1 MRLVLSQFMSQTRF
15 TKILAGIAG
24 LLLFSA
30 LCANLYPQ
38 AQHSPS
44 DVVREFYKAMREH
57 RFKEAWAMTVYKP
70 AVDGLSAEE
79 LEDLRPFF
87 EAQAAP
93 VPAQIQIDTEKI
105 TGNTAQVFV
114 QLPATDASPQITSK
128 PVDLLNV
135 GGVWLIGTEAEQ
147 ANVKKTGN
155 RYFLD
160 AMSDI
165 NQDNMADVL
174 KRLIG
179 MEAVFAQ
186 AHDGAFG
193 EVKALV
199 EAGLMSA
206 DMFEPKTSGYH
217 FHLAVSGKT
226 FIATAEPTH
235 YGRTGKLSFWMDQ
248 TGSIKSAD
256 NGGKSISAKDK

>member
-1 MRLVLSQFMSQTRF
+1 MTQTRP
-15 TKILAGIAG
+15 TRILAGIAG
-24 LLLFSA
+24 LLLLSA
-30 LCANLYPQ
+30 WCSNLYAQ
-38 AQHSPS
+38 AQRTPS

-57 RFKEAWAMTVYKP
+57 RFKDAWGMTVYKP
-70 AVDGLSAEE
+70 AVDSLSADEM
-79 LEDLRPFF
+79 EDLRPFF

-93 VPAQIQIDTEKI
+93 VPVQIQIDSEKI

-114 QLPATDASPQITSK
+114 QLPPTDASPQITSK
-128 PVDLLNV
+128 PVDLINV
-135 GGVWLIGTEAEQ
+135 GGVWLIGTDAEAV
-147 ANVKKTGN
+147 NVKKAGN

-160 AMSDI
+160 AMVDV

-186 AHDGAFG
+186 AHAGAYG

-199 EAGLMSA
+199 EAGLMSD
-206 DMFEPKTSGYH
+206 DMFEPKASGYN
-217 FHLAVSGKT
+217 FHLTVNGKT
-226 FIATAEPTH
+226 FIASAEPVH

-248 TGSIKSAD
+248 TGAIKSAD
-256 NGGKSISAKDK
+256 NGGKAISVSGKDK

>member
-1 MRLVLSQFMSQTRF
+1 M
-15 TKILAGIAG
+15 AG
-24 LLLFSA
+24 LLLLLA
-30 LCANLYPQ
+30 LSSNLYAQ

-57 RFKEAWAMTVYKP
+57 RFKDAWSMTVYKP
-70 AVDGLSAEE
+70 AIESLSADE

-93 VPAQIQIDTEKI
+93 VPPQVQIDTEKI
-105 TGNTAQVFV
+105 SGNSAQVFV

-135 GGVWLIGTEAEQ
+135 GGVWLIGTEAE
-147 ANVKKTGN
+147 AATVKKAGN

-160 AMSDI
+160 AMIDV

-186 AHDGAFG
+186 AHGGAFG

-199 EAGLMSA
+199 EAGLMSD
-206 DMFEPKTSGYH
+206 DMFEPRTSGYN
-217 FHLAVSGKT
+217 FHLTVNGKT
-226 FIATAEPTH
+226 FIASAEPAR

-256 NGGKSISAKDK
+256 NGGKPVQSK

>member
-1 MRLVLSQFMSQTRF
+1 MTQIRF
-15 TKILAGIAG
+15 TGILAGVAG
-24 LLLFSA
+24 LLLLSA
-30 LCANLYPQ
+30 LSSNLYAQ

-44 DVVREFYKAMREH
+44 DVVREFYKAMHEH
-57 RFKEAWAMTVYKP
+57 RFKDAWAITVYKP
-70 AVDGLSAEE
+70 AVDGLSADEF
-79 LEDLRPFF
+79 EDLRPFF

-93 VPAQIQIDTEKI
+93 VPAEIKIDTEKI
-105 TGNTAQVFV
+105 SGNTAQVFV
-114 QLPATDASPQITSK
+114 QLPASDASPQITSK

-135 GGVWLIGTEAEQ
+135 GGVWLIGTEAE
-147 ANVKKTGN
+147 AVNVKKAGN

-160 AMSDI
+160 AMIDI

-186 AHDGAFG
+186 AHGGAFG

-199 EAGLMSA
+199 EAGLMS
-206 DMFEPKTSGYH
+206 DEMFEPKTSGYN
-217 FHLAVSGKT
+217 FHLAVNGKT
-226 FIATAEPTH
+226 FIATAEPAH

-248 TGSIKSAD
+248 TGAIKSAD
-256 NGGKSISAKDK
+256 NGGKAISGGVKDR